1 MMKHRRPVFAPA
13 ALIAASLLCLAAA
26 RCATAPR
33 TEASDPET
41 GKQAL
46 IATDEAFSR
55 MAQERGLAEAFA
67 AFAAPDATMMPVN
80 QNPVKGLDA
89 VRKQFAGTPAGTTL
103 EWKPFQA
110 DVARSGDLGYTLG
123 AYELKT
129 RGPDG
134 APVTRYGKYCS
145 VWKKQPDGS
154 WKWVVDIGNSS
165 PEPAR

>member
-1 MMKHRRPVFAPA
+1 MKRERPAFPA

-33 TEASDPET
+33 TEASDPEA

-46 IATDEAFSR
+46 VAADEAFSR

-80 QNPVKGLDA
+80 H
-89 VRKQFAGTPAGTTL
+89 
-103 EWKPFQA
+103 
-110 DVARSGDLGYTLG
+110 
-123 AYELKT
+123 
-129 RGPDG
+129 
-134 APVTRYGKYCS
+134 GKYCS

-165 PEPAR
+165 PGPPADRTT